1 MTEIKRL
8 IEEFAA
14 DYEAGRAV
22 QPARLLGRVDPAQRQ
37 ELAEELDR
45 YLMTAP
51 ARRWDPE
58 AFEGSL
64 AQRAVERVYESVE
77 GVSGAWPEVLP
88 RLRNRARV
96 KRATLVERLARAL
109 GFTDAP
115 RVSKVA
121 HYYNRMEHGLL
132 PASGVS
138 GRVIEALAAIL
149 DTDPEAL
156 RNAGMRRGEGTG
168 PAQPAFARTAYPNAE
183 FIAEGADAGEPGAEA
198 VPAEAEAARDEID
211 ELFLGG

>member
-1 MTEIKRL
+1 MAEIKRL

-22 QPARLLGRVDPAQRQ
+22 QPAQLLARVDPARRQ

-51 ARRWDPE
+51 TRRWDPE

-64 AQRAVERVYESVE
+64 AQRAVERVYESIE

-88 RLRNRARV
+88 RLRNRARI
-96 KRATLVERLARAL
+96 KRATLVERLAGAL
-109 GFTDAP
+109 GFRAAP
-115 RVSKVA
+115 QVDKVGD
-121 HYYNRMEHGLL
+121 YYNRMEHGLL

-138 GRVIEALAAIL
+138 GRVVEALAAIL
-149 DTDPEAL
+149 GTDPEAL
-156 RNAGMRRGEGTG
+156 RAAGMRRGEGTG
-168 PAQPAFARTAYPNAE
+168 PVQPAFARTAYPDAE
-183 FIAEGADAGEPGAEA
+183 LFHEDAAAGAAPAAAG
-198 VPAEAEAARDEID
+198 PAQGGRDEID
-211 ELFLGG
+211 ALFLDG